1 MKSLAGSWVIGLLLG
16 LLLTVF
22 VAVAGIGPH

>member
-1 MKSLAGSWVIGLLLG
+1 MRSLAGSWIVGLLLG